1 MIEIIGLSIL
11 GIIAGIV
18 SGLLGIGGAV
28 IIIPAL
34 VFFFGFNQDMA
45 QGTTLALMIPPIG
58 ILAALE
64 YYKTGY
70 VNIKAALI
78 IAIFFLIGGYFGAKI
93 ALKVDP
99 LILRRIF
106 AAFLL
111 VIAVRMFFK

>member
-45 QGTTLALMIPPIG
+45 QGTTLSPDDTPDRYFSG
-58 ILAALE
+58 SRIL
-64 YYKTGY
+64 
-70 VNIKAALI
+70 
-78 IAIFFLIGGYFGAKI
+78 
-93 ALKVDP
+93 
-99 LILRRIF
+99 
-106 AAFLL
+106 
-111 VIAVRMFFK
+111 